1 MRNDRFT
8 IRVTHSCP
16 IAKKS
21 PVRETAGSSR
31 TDQGLSRGIPYR
43 PFGHLGG
50 DVVSEGIGSAGDLRP
65 QMRERH
71 YCARGDQGPGNRV
84 LDHRQALIV
93 LQKICYK
100 LFHSATSKPK
110 TGVVNVMPL

>member
-8 IRVTHSCP
+8 SRVTHSCP

-31 TDQGLSRGIPYR
+31 TDQALSRGIPYR

-50 DVVSEGIGSAGDLRP
+50 DVISEGIDSAGDLCP
-65 QMRERH
+65 QIRERH
-71 YCARGDQGPGNRV
+71 DRARGDQGPSNRV
-84 LDHRQALIV
+84 LDHRQAFLV
-93 LQKICYK
+93 LQKIRNK
-100 LFHSATSKPK
+100 LFHY
-110 TGVVNVMPL
+110 PLPTLLKSSYT